1 MGLYTD
7 TDIYLAAEELM
18 HLVVKHLRSLP
29 RDYQVSLGYD
39 ARRAARGVVI
49 TVYRANSAWNEAK
62 VPHYK
67 ELLELLE
74 DLKLT
79 LRICVKLLLIS
90 EDQNAEEMH
99 MIERVGKQAT
109 ALRNTFAGAPAR

>member
-7 TDIYLAAEELM
+7 TKIYRAARELM
-18 HLVVKHLRSLP
+18 LAVVKHLRSLP

-39 ARRAARGVVI
+39 ARRAARGIVI
-49 TVYRANSAWNEAK
+49 LIYRANSAWDQAK
-62 VPHYK
+62 LPHLQ

-79 LRICVKLLLIS
+79 LRICDELGLIS
-90 EDQNAEEMH
+90 HDQHAEEIHLM
-99 MIERVGKQAT
+99 ESVGRQAT
-109 ALRNTFAGAPAR
+109 GLRDHFAGAPVG